1 MRQSFVF
8 AAGLAALMGAVP
20 VAGKAADKVTLRFA
34 STTVPT
40 SKVNVWGV
48 APWIKD
54 VEKASGGT
62 LEIKLFTGNS
72 IATVS
77 NVYDRTIAGVADMSF
92 GIFGPFYD
100 IFPQV
105 FVAGLPFEASN
116 CTEASVALARLY
128 DKGLISGEFSKVKVL
143 SLFNFGAPAI
153 NSNKP
158 IKTVEDMQGLKI
170 AVSGRIVGDVVT
182 AVGGT
187 PITMGPPDFY
197 QAMSRG
203 TVQGIAVGWPA
214 IMSFKL
220 DEVTNHHLETDAGL
234 FPAFIFMNKRAYERL
249 AGPAKKA
256 VDQYSGAV
264 FFKRMGE
271 VTDRQNSEG
280 RELTLKKKGQAV
292 TQLAPTEAQ
301 RWKKLAAP
309 IVGQWAKTTPN
320 GPAVLAAFRQA
331 IADIRAGK

>member
-1 MRQSFVF
+1 MRQTL
-8 AAGLAALMGAVP
+8 ARAALALMIGALP

-54 VEKASGGT
+54 VEKASDGT

-116 CTEASVALARLY
+116 CTEASVALAKLY
-128 DKGLISGEFSKVKVL
+128 DRGLISGEFSKVKVL

-158 IKTVEDMQGLKI
+158 IKSVEDMQGLKI

-182 AVGGT
+182 NVGGT

-234 FPAFIFMNKRAYERL
+234 FPAFIFMNKGAYARL
-249 AGPAKKA
+249 PAKAKA
-256 VDQYSGAV
+256 AIDRYSGDV

-271 VTDRQNSEG
+271 VTDRQNAEG
-280 RELTLKKKGQAV
+280 RTQTMKKPGQSV
-292 TQLAPTEAQ
+292 TTLAPAEAA
-301 RWKKLAAP
+301 RWKKLAEP
-309 IVGQWAKTTPN
+309 IVTQWAKTTPN
-320 GPAVLAAFRQA
+320 GGAVLAAFREE
-331 IADIRAGK
+331 IAKYRAGK